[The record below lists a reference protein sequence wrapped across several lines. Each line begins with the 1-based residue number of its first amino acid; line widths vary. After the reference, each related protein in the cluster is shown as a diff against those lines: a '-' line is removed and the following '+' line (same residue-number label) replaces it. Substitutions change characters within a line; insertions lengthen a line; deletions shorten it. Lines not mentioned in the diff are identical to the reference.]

1 MGHSEFNLCPATH
14 SCAKGEEG
22 CMNLERYLGS
32 RSVGAYSPP
41 EKVGLHL
48 GFMSRGVML

>member
-1 MGHSEFNLCPATH
+1 MGHSEFNLCPTTR

-22 CMNLERYLGS
+22 YVNLERYIGS
-32 RSVGAYSPP
+32 RSVEAYSPP

-48 GFMSRGVML
+48 GFLSRGVML